1 MAENCEC
8 ENCECENCECENC
21 DCSLNE
27 ELYCECKNASDKE
40 CHCDPCDCVSD
51 EGDDEEDEEEVEEE
65 EEDDLDDENK
75 SILRGKWLYDGSK
88 TIDDMIECLEKEIKF
103 LVDLK
108 NDGWFLTEEVVDD
121 YAFIQRK
128 I

>member
-1 MAENCEC
+1 MADNCEC
-8 ENCECENCECENC
+8 ENCECENCE
-21 DCSLNE
+21 CSLNE

-51 EGDDEEDEEEVEEE
+51 DEDNDEEEDEEEE
-65 EEDDLDDENK
+65 LDDENK

-103 LVDLK
+103 LADLK
-108 NDGWFLTEEVVDD
+108 NDGWFLTDEVVDD